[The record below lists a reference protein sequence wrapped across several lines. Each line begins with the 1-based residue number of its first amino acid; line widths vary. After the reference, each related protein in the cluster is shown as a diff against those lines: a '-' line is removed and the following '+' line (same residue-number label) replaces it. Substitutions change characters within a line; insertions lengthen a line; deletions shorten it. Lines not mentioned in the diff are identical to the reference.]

1 MLKIEKFPNSNLLG
15 VTDTVLEVTAY
26 LPGSTSY
33 LDAQK
38 KLLELYKYRR
48 GTRADLMH
56 LADGDEVREDIKKV
70 RTAPRHSGD
79 GENGLAAC
87 ARAFGDNYG
96 RYVDWCAGWTNSNGI
111 KLHGETFEKL
121 VPASEEEYRAYL
133 PEVHYCY
140 QCDHETAWLAPDGR
154 CGACTSYSPEEIRGE
169 V

>member
-70 RTAPRHSGD
+70 LTAPRIHGGD

-87 ARAFGDNYG
+87 ANNFGADYG
-96 RYVDWCAGWTNSNGI
+96 RYVDWCAQWTDEEGNA
-111 KLHGETFEKL
+111 L
-121 VPASEEEYRAYL
+121 VPASEEEYKAHL
-133 PEVHYCY
+133 PDIYYCY
-140 QCDHETAWLAPDGR
+140 QCDKPTTWLAPDGR